1 MIKSLELKNFQSHKL
16 TVLEFH
22 PGINS
27 IIGASNSGKTAV
39 LRAIYWLARNRPSGQ
54 AFIAFD
60 NRDKNGD
67 AKDITSI
74 ALQID
79 DTRLVRFRRKGV
91 NGYELWTP
99 ESDESGAPALTFEAV
114 GTDVPEEIARALNF
128 SDVNIQRQMD
138 APFLFSDSPADV
150 ARFFNAII
158 RLDLIDRVLS
168 TAEGNRIR
176 NNQEQKALS
185 ADIKAT
191 EQKIKDYVWLEAAD
205 RLITKAENV
214 ETRLDQRQN
223 DINKLSSDLSSYS
236 DMIQTASSAESAA
249 GAEALVTA
257 ALTLNAD
264 LEKNK
269 KSALG
274 LHDSVLDYD
283 GSRSEI
289 RTAKTIIRAEDLV
302 ARADALRQS
311 IENKKNGVRSL
322 RESIDDYEKIWL
334 TVPTAIPG
342 PTVLALML
350 DAQNVSDQTTEA
362 DESINRMKVTLKDWD
377 GLNVDI
383 EREAQNISQLQSQ
396 MPDVC
401 PLCEGTGRLKKESA

>member
-1 MIKSLELKNFQSHKL
+1 MIKSLELKHFQSHKL
-16 TVLEFH
+16 THLDFH
-22 PGINS
+22 SGVNS

-67 AKDITSI
+67 AKNVTSL
-74 ALQID
+74 ALQVD
-79 DTRLVRFRRKGV
+79 DAKLVRFRQKGT
-91 NGYELWTP
+91 NGYELWTR
-99 ESDESGAPALTFEAV
+99 ESMDSGAPALTFEAV

-128 SDVNIQRQMD
+128 SGVNIQRQMD
-138 APFLFSDSPADV
+138 APFLFSDNPADV

-185 ADIKAT
+185 SEIKVT
-191 EQKIKDYVWLEAAD
+191 EQKIKDYEWLDAAD

-214 ETRLDQRQN
+214 ETRLNQRRN
-223 DINKLSSDLSSYS
+223 DVNKLSSELSSHS
-236 DMIQTASSAESAA
+236 DMIQTVAGAGRAA
-249 GAEALVTA
+249 GAETIVTA
-257 ALTLNAD
+257 ALALSAD

-269 KSALG
+269 KTSSG
-274 LHDSVLDYD
+274 LHDSLLDYD
-283 GSRSEI
+283 ESRSEI
-289 RTAKTIIRAEDLV
+289 RTVKVAIRAEDMV
-302 ARADALRQS
+302 GRADTLRQS

-334 TVPTAIPG
+334 TVPTTIPG

-350 DAQNVSDQTTEA
+350 NAQNVSDQITEV
-362 DESINRMKVTLKDWD
+362 DELINKMKVTLRDWD
-377 GLNVDI
+377 ALDTNIKRETEEI
-383 EREAQNISQLQSQ
+383 ERIEAQ

-401 PLCEGTGRLKKESA
+401 PLCDGTGRLKKERV